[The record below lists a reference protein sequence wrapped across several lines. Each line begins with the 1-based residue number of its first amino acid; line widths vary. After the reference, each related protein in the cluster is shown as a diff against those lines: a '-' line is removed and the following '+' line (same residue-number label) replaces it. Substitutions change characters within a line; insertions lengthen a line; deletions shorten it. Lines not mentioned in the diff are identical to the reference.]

1 MQKKNIFKVGV
12 ALLSTSFGAYYNKEI
27 VDGSVGAIRFAKTAR
42 TVSNLCSFSAL
53 IVSQSWISL
62 FFLKVGEILIDYKRT
77 IYSKAID
84 ISSKKYPQMRSDVC
98 IKNS

>member
-53 IVSQSWISL
+53 IVSQS
-62 FFLKVGEILIDYKRT
+62 
-77 IYSKAID
+77 
-84 ISSKKYPQMRSDVC
+84 
-98 IKNS
+98 